1 MTTPCERL
9 RRTDPAAVPAGELAA
24 HAEGCPHCHA
34 QLRVD
39 ALLRRRLGPLSG
51 GAVPPGL
58 EARTIRRLREAQPRL
73 TGRQRLLLGAY
84 AVVALLL
91 SGLVVLSLD
100 PTSIAGMSQA
110 AAITLLAATAF
121 SLLPAVPLLRHV
133 VGRGRASP

>member
-1 MTTPCERL
+1 MTTSCERL
-9 RRTDPAAVPAGELAA
+9 RQVDPAAVPAGELAA
-24 HAEGCPHCHA
+24 HAEGCPHCRA

-39 ALLRRRLGPLSG
+39 ALLRRRLGPLTG

-58 EARTIRRLREAQPRL
+58 ESRTIRRLREAQPRL
-73 TGRQRLLLGAY
+73 TGRHRLLLGAY

-110 AAITLLAATAF
+110 AAVTLLASTAL
-121 SLLPAVPLLRHV
+121 SLLPAVPLLCHV
-133 VGRGRASP
+133 VGRGGASP